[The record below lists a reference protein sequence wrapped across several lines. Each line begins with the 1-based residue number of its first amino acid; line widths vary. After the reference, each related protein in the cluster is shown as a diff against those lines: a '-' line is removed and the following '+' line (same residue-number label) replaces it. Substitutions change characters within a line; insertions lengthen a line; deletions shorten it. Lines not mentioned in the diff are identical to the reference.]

1 MRPWSARAKLNTD
14 RNLRLQ
20 YLAGMS
26 LNTYMGEALLNG
38 ILKYYQFPTD
48 IFTGSDPHMT
58 LLKRYLSEAGRP
70 APLPFAA
77 DCLSIAR

>member
-1 MRPWSARAKLNTD
+1 
-14 RNLRLQ
+14 
-20 YLAGMS
+20 
-26 LNTYMGEALLNG
+26 MGEALLNG

-70 APLPFAA
+70 DPLPFAA
-77 DCLSIAR
+77 D